1 MFFEHHKTNG
11 DNMNNKIKKYL
22 TLFLPISFIFSL
34 VVGSLFYLTAIILP
48 PPLINQ
54 SYVITY
60 LDNNGNELFSTHF
73 NNEGNYISINQMSPY
88 LVSGYVLIED
98 KRFYSHNGLDL
109 TRIIKAMISNTLNK
123 GIVEGGSTIT
133 QQLSRILYLDNSQTI
148 TRKVKEAFIS
158 ARIEMNY
165 SKKEILEYYLNS
177 LYFGHG
183 VYGVEDASMFYFGVH
198 AYQLSIAQA
207 AMLIGISN
215 APTLYSPINNYQ
227 NSKTKQKSILYKF
240 YKNKL
245 INAKEYHNA
254 IEEELEIYGIKNDAT
269 SISSYYKS
277 SIIQYLKKIG
287 IYTKENLVKG
297 LIVKTSFDFNISSK
311 ISDILQYYKN
321 DDSQVAV
328 VVLEPYT
335 GKVLSLFGGW
345 DYNTSNYNRA
355 TSSSRQIAS
364 TIKPLIYYLALN
376 SGFTPTTKLK
386 SEKTTFFID
395 GYGEYTPSNNND
407 IYAND
412 EITMIQAM
420 GTSDNI
426 YAIKS
431 SLLIGTDNI
440 SKLLN
445 SFNINNFDIVP
456 SIALGSVTT
465 TPLNL
470 ATIYNTFASLGYYN
484 EPIFVDEVKDSYGNL
499 LYKRKDNSYQK
510 LNEDQTLILNQL
522 MRAPFDI
529 NVRSYTSP
537 TLLNYQT
544 KHLYAAKTGTTD
556 TDSWTVGFNPKYT
569 ILVWVGTDDNK
580 KLINA
585 SLSRKI
591 FQSIANSID
600 YEGSSLWYDTND
612 NVETKRVSPISGTY
626 SSKGSLYYF
635 LKSTL

>member
-227 NSKTKQKSILYKF
+227 NSKTKQH
-240 YKNKL
+240 
-245 INAKEYHNA
+245 IN
-254 IEEELEIYGIKNDAT
+254 
-269 SISSYYKS
+269 
-277 SIIQYLKKIG
+277 
-287 IYTKENLVKG
+287 
-297 LIVKTSFDFNISSK
+297 
-311 ISDILQYYKN
+311 
-321 DDSQVAV
+321 
-328 VVLEPYT
+328 
-335 GKVLSLFGGW
+335 
-345 DYNTSNYNRA
+345 
-355 TSSSRQIAS
+355 
-364 TIKPLIYYLALN
+364 
-376 SGFTPTTKLK
+376 
-386 SEKTTFFID
+386 
-395 GYGEYTPSNNND
+395 
-407 IYAND
+407 
-412 EITMIQAM
+412 
-420 GTSDNI
+420 
-426 YAIKS
+426 
-431 SLLIGTDNI
+431 
-440 SKLLN
+440 
-445 SFNINNFDIVP
+445 
-456 SIALGSVTT
+456 
-465 TPLNL
+465 
-470 ATIYNTFASLGYYN
+470 
-484 EPIFVDEVKDSYGNL
+484 
-499 LYKRKDNSYQK
+499 
-510 LNEDQTLILNQL
+510 
-522 MRAPFDI
+522 
-529 NVRSYTSP
+529 
-537 TLLNYQT
+537 
-544 KHLYAAKTGTTD
+544 
-556 TDSWTVGFNPKYT
+556 
-569 ILVWVGTDDNK
+569 
-580 KLINA
+580 
-585 SLSRKI
+585 
-591 FQSIANSID
+591 
-600 YEGSSLWYDTND
+600 
-612 NVETKRVSPISGTY
+612 
-626 SSKGSLYYF
+626 
-635 LKSTL
+635 